1 MRVLWLRGGQS
12 DLRSPPHHPGGE
24 DRDCAYILQG
34 RWLGL
39 WRLGLP
45 VGGLLV
51 EGDLR
56 RAGPQRRWV
65 TDALG
70 WATGKA
76 GGVVVGVLGVGG
88 VVVGGVLGA
97 GLVSLVEIGSAGE
110 DVLDQS
116 TGGAPGLDGGR
127 GLLLLLLLLLLE
139 LLELL
144 LVAVVGLLVV
154 VMLVVVSEG
163 RLRGGVRL
171 SGQVFEGGAEGGV
184 RLDGG
189 GYLVIS
195 LRLRSGNSIYKFM
208 HSLAGAGVGHGACGV
223 EGSQLVQLALVMG
236 RRVVWSWRRG
246 GGSRGVEVRC

>member
-1 MRVLWLRGGQS
+1 MG
-12 DLRSPPHHPGGE
+12 
-24 DRDCAYILQG
+24 
-34 RWLGL
+34 LG
-39 WRLGLP
+39 RLGLP

-65 TDALG
+65 ADALR

-76 GGVVVGVLGVGG
+76 GGVVVGVLGLGVRG
-88 VVVGGVLGA
+88 VVVGGVFGA
-97 GLVSLVEIGSAGE
+97 GLFSLVESGSAGE

-116 TGGAPGLDGGR
+116 AGGAPGLDRGR
-127 GLLLLLLLLLLE
+127 ALLLLLLLLVLLLLLE

-154 VMLVVVSEG
+154 MLVVVSEG

-171 SGQVFEGGAEGGV
+171 FGQVFEGGTEGGV

-195 LRLRSGNSIYKFM
+195 LRLRSGNSISKFM
-208 HSLAGAGVGHGACGV
+208 RSLADP
-223 EGSQLVQLALVMG
+223 
-236 RRVVWSWRRG
+236 
-246 GGSRGVEVRC
+246 

>member
-1 MRVLWLRGGQS
+1 MG
-12 DLRSPPHHPGGE
+12 
-24 DRDCAYILQG
+24 
-34 RWLGL
+34 LG
-39 WRLGLP
+39 RLGLP

-65 TDALG
+65 ADALG
-70 WATGKA
+70 WATCKA
-76 GGVVVGVLGVGG
+76 GGVVVGVLGLGVGR
-88 VVVGGVLGA
+88 VVVGGVFGA
-97 GLVSLVEIGSAGE
+97 GLVSLAESGSAGE

-116 TGGAPGLDGGR
+116 AGGAPGLDGGR
-127 GLLLLLLLLLLE
+127 AWLLLLLLE

-154 VMLVVVSEG
+154 MLVVVSEG

-171 SGQVFEGGAEGGV
+171 FGQVFEGGTKGGV

-195 LRLRSGNSIYKFM
+195 LRLRSGNSICKFM
-208 HSLAGAGVGHGACGV
+208 HSLADAGVGHGVGGV
-223 EGSQLVQLALVMG
+223 EGLQLVQLGLVMG
-236 RRVVWSWRRG
+236 RRRRVVWTWT
-246 GGSRGVEVRC
+246 

>member
-1 MRVLWLRGGQS
+1 MRVLHLRGGQS
-12 DLRSPPHHPGGE
+12 DLCSPPHHPGGE

-39 WRLGLP
+39 GRLGLP

-51 EGDLR
+51 EGNLR

-76 GGVVVGVLGVGG
+76 GGVVVGVLGVRGMM
-88 VVVGGVLGA
+88 VGGVLGP

-116 TGGAPGLDGGR
+116 AGGAPGLDGGR
-127 GLLLLLLLLLLE
+127 GLLLLLLLL
-139 LLELL
+139 ELL

-154 VMLVVVSEG
+154 KLVVVSEG

-171 SGQVFEGGAEGGV
+171 SGQVFEGGTEGGV

-195 LRLRSGNSIYKFM
+195 LRLRPGDSICKFM
-208 HSLAGAGVGHGACGV
+208 RSLADAGVGHGACGV
-223 EGSQLVQLALVMG
+223 EGLQLVQLALVMG
-236 RRVVWSWRRG
+236 RRVVWTWRRG
-246 GGSRGVEVRC
+246 GGSRGIEVRC

>member
-1 MRVLWLRGGQS
+1 MS
-12 DLRSPPHHPGGE
+12 
-24 DRDCAYILQG
+24 
-34 RWLGL
+34 LGP
-39 WRLGLP
+39 LGLP

-65 TDALG
+65 ADALG

-76 GGVVVGVLGVGG
+76 GGVVVSVLGVGR
-88 VVVGGVLGA
+88 VVVGGVFGA
-97 GLVSLVEIGSAGE
+97 GLFSLVEIGSTGE

-116 TGGAPGLDGGR
+116 AGGAPGLDGG
-127 GLLLLLLLLLLE
+127 GLLLLLLLLLK
-139 LLELL
+139 LL

-154 VMLVVVSEG
+154 MLEVVVSEG
-163 RLRGGVRL
+163 WLRGGVRL
-171 SGQVFEGGAEGGV
+171 FGQVFEGGAEGGV

-195 LRLRSGNSIYKFM
+195 LRLRSGYSICKFM
-208 HSLAGAGVGHGACGV
+208 RSLADAGVGHGVGGV
-223 EGSQLVQLALVMG
+223 ERLQLVQLALVMG
-236 RRVVWSWRRG
+236 RRVVWARRRG

>member
-1 MRVLWLRGGQS
+1 MRVLQLASGQS
-12 DLRSPPHHPGGE
+12 DLRSPHQPGE
-24 DRDCAYILQG
+24 ERDYAYILQG

-39 WRLGLP
+39 GPLGLP
-45 VGGLLV
+45 VGGLLLV

-116 TGGAPGLDGGR
+116 AGGAPGLDRGR
-127 GLLLLLLLLLLE
+127 ALLLLLLLLLE
-139 LLELL
+139 LLL
-144 LVAVVGLLVV
+144 LVAVVGLVV
-154 VMLVVVSEG
+154 VMLVVVSG
-163 RLRGGVRL
+163 GWLRGGVRL
-171 SGQVFEGGAEGGV
+171 FGQVFEGGAEGGV

-195 LRLRSGNSIYKFM
+195 LRLRPGNSICKFM
-208 HSLAGAGVGHGACGV
+208 RSLADAGLGHGVGGV
-223 EGSQLVQLALVMG
+223 EGLQLVQLGLVMG
-236 RRVVWSWRRG
+236 RRVVWARRRG

>member
-1 MRVLWLRGGQS
+1 MG
-12 DLRSPPHHPGGE
+12 
-24 DRDCAYILQG
+24 
-34 RWLGL
+34 LG
-39 WRLGLP
+39 RLGLP

-88 VVVGGVLGA
+88 VVVGCVLGP

-116 TGGAPGLDGGR
+116 AGGAPGLDGGR
-127 GLLLLLLLLLLE
+127 GLLLLLLLL
-139 LLELL
+139 ELL
-144 LVAVVGLLVV
+144 LEAVVGLLV

-171 SGQVFEGGAEGGV
+171 LGEVFEGGSEGGV

-195 LRLRSGNSIYKFM
+195 LRLRPGDSIYKFM
-208 HSLAGAGVGHGACGV
+208 HSLAGAGVGHGARGV
-223 EGSQLVQLALVMG
+223 EGLQLVQLALVMG